1 MSRAGPASHGQGQKR
16 ERRPNEKGYRER
28 GTHLRTQAILVDE
41 GERRPPIA
49 AAVPIIH
56 NETPP
61 ATRIRSCKI
70 TLEHIEPMITAATT
84 RLPNNTQRYSSGTNE
99 RSPTPPNVPSRRPRS
114 TYARPG
120 TSMARLSLVAMAARE
135 RHHEQVHRAGRPRE
149 EVASTPAPPGR
160 EQSQPPPYHDSEH
173 HRDEQEAELHL
184 LYPRYSDAPSSPTGT
199 ARVDSVRIRS
209 VRSHVRISVR

>member
-61 ATRIRSCKI
+61 ATRIRSCKV
-70 TLEHIEPMITAATT
+70 TLELIEPMITAATT

-135 RHHEQVHRAGRPRE
+135 RHHEQVHRAGRASGRNSVNAGTTRARAKPTAPVPRLR
-149 EVASTPAPPGR
+149 APPRRTRSGTPPTISPLLGR
-160 EQSQPPPYHDSEH
+160 
-173 HRDEQEAELHL
+173 A
-184 LYPRYSDAPSSPTGT
+184 
-199 ARVDSVRIRS
+199 
-209 VRSHVRISVR
+209 